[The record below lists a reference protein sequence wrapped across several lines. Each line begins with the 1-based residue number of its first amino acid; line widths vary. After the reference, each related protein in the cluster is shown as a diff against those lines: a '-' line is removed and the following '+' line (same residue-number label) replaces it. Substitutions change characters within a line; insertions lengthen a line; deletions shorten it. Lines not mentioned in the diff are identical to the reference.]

1 MEIAI
6 ILLAFVMFGALI
18 AAWLTVRKFD
28 GVIDS
33 VADLAL
39 HVTDREDW
47 ENATFEKHADRLDD
61 IDETLCNLD
70 GDQET
75 VEIAVGEL
83 REELAELVKKLN
95 ELARRMDDFEDLAD
109 EGVQARIDADKAWAE
124 GVRSLASFGQSI
136 PTINTRSL
144 NNE

>member
-18 AAWLTVRKFD
+18 VVWMATRKVD
-28 GVIDS
+28 NMIDT

-75 VEIAVGEL
+75 VEIAVGDL
-83 REELAELVKKLN
+83 REAMAALEKRVK
-95 ELARRMDDFEDLAD
+95 EIEDMAD
-109 EGVQARIDADKAWAE
+109 EGLQARIDADKAWAA
-124 GVRSLASFGQSI
+124 GVQSLASFGQNI